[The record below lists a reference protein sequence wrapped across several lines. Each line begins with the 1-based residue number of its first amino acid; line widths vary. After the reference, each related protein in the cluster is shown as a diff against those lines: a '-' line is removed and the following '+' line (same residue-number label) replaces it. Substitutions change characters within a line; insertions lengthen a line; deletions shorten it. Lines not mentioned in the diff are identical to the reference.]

1 MPSESGADLS
11 RRLMSKGLLIRRSAI
26 PLVESVSDLDLLI
39 ERAIENSIRLLDDDA
54 VKRLIEMDSGNPI
67 SKSGVSSSA
76 EIDKRKPPHPS
87 DVHKP
92 LQNESGR
99 VIAPIKPNDFA
110 PAPKPH
116 GLDHYSIQ
124 DFPLQA
130 RDIDAEIEIH
140 FDITGNSVTEGRL
153 IDMQSCFMDRLS
165 KIRKMIIETSIPRLP
180 RRPIRISEAW
190 AERKSR
196 NSSASE
202 VTLIGLV
209 EFKRFGKNGD
219 IQFAIEDESGSVECV
234 LYSKSEWEK
243 PEYRYHPVND
253 GLLDDDVLGVTG
265 YFTESGRLRA
275 TDIHRPSLEHHEK
288 ARAGSHAAVSVAFL
302 SDIHVGSRTF
312 LAPQW
317 EKMIQW
323 FKEDPL
329 AKNIRY
335 FVMTGDGVDGI
346 GIYPGQERHLQI
358 KDLYKQYG
366 ELARMVED
374 LPDWV
379 DTIILPGNHDAVRP
393 AEPQPALDP
402 EVQQDYSDVTFAGNP
417 SDFSLHGVRV
427 LAYHGVSISDFVS
440 SLRSVTF
447 EHPERAMMA
456 MLERRH
462 LAPSWG
468 GKTPL
473 SPEPEDSMVI
483 QTIPDIFVT
492 GHVHGHHASQYK
504 GTHVIHSSTWQNQTD
519 YQRMLGFQPRPCI
532 LTIVNLHTHAVA
544 SIPFV

>member
-1 MPSESGADLS
+1 MSSDSGADLS
-11 RRLMSKGLLIRRSAI
+11 RRLMSRGLLIKRSAM
-26 PLVESVSDLDLLI
+26 PLVESAPDLDMLI
-39 ERAIENSIRLLDDDA
+39 ERAIENSIRLLDDAA
-54 VKRLIEMDSGNPI
+54 VRRLIEMDSTERI
-67 SKSGVSSSA
+67 SNFDESTRPAINVTSHS
-76 EIDKRKPPHPS
+76 HV
-87 DVHKP
+87 DVHEDPQKEP
-92 LQNESGR
+92 GR
-99 VIAPIKPNDFA
+99 VIAPIKTNEIIPS
-110 PAPKPH
+110 PRPH
-116 GLDHYSIQ
+116 GLDHYSLD
-124 DFPLQA
+124 DFPSHA
-130 RDIDAEIEIH
+130 KDVDPEIDIH

-165 KIRKMIIETSIPRLP
+165 KIRKMIIESSNPRLP

-196 NSSASE
+196 NSSATE

-234 LYSKSEWEK
+234 LYSKPEWEK
-243 PEYRYHPVND
+243 PEYRYHPVKD

-275 TDIHRPSLEHHEK
+275 TDLHRPGLEYHEK
-288 ARAGSHAAVSVAFL
+288 AKAGSHAAVSVAFL
-302 SDIHVGSRTF
+302 SDIHVGSKTF

-323 FKEDPL
+323 FKVDPL

-366 ELARMVED
+366 ELARMVES

-402 EVQQDYSDVTFAGNP
+402 EVQQGYSDVTFAGNP

>member
-1 MPSESGADLS
+1 
-11 RRLMSKGLLIRRSAI
+11 MSKGLLIRRSAI

-67 SKSGVSSSA
+67 SKSGESSSA
-76 EIDKRKPPHPS
+76 EIDKRKPLHPS
-87 DVHKP
+87 DVHEP

-99 VIAPIKPNDFA
+99 VIAPIKPNEIA
-110 PAPKPH
+110 PPSRPH

-130 RDIDAEIEIH
+130 RDVDAEIEIH

>member
-1 MPSESGADLS
+1 
-11 RRLMSKGLLIRRSAI
+11 MSKGLLIKRSAM
-26 PLVESVSDLDLLI
+26 PLVESAPDLDLLI
-39 ERAIENSIRLLDDDA
+39 ERAVENSIRLLDDAA
-54 VKRLIEMDSGNPI
+54 VRRLIEMG
-67 SKSGVSSSA
+67 SKEPTSNSEESLGA
-76 EIDKRKPPHPS
+76 AIDARSPPPS
-87 DVHKP
+87 DIYETP
-92 LQNESGR
+92 QNEPGR
-99 VIAPIKPNDFA
+99 VIAPVKPNEIA
-110 PAPKPH
+110 PPPRPH
-116 GLDHYSIQ
+116 GLDHYSLQ

-130 RDIDAEIEIH
+130 KDVDTEIDIH

-165 KIRKMIIETSIPRLP
+165 KIRKMIIESSIPRLP
-180 RRPIRISEAW
+180 RRPIRVSEAW

-196 NSSASE
+196 NSSAAE

-234 LYSKSEWEK
+234 LYSKPEWEK
-243 PEYRYHPVND
+243 PEYRYHPVKD

-275 TDIHRPSLEHHEK
+275 TDLHRPGLEYHEK
-288 ARAGSHAAVSVAFL
+288 ARAGSDAAVSVAFL
-302 SDIHVGSRTF
+302 SDIHVGSKTF

-366 ELARMVED
+366 ELARMVEA

>member
-1 MPSESGADLS
+1 M
-11 RRLMSKGLLIRRSAI
+11 
-26 PLVESVSDLDLLI
+26 PLVESAPDLDLLI
-39 ERAIENSIRLLDDDA
+39 ERAVENSIRLLDDDT
-54 VKRLIEMDSGNPI
+54 VRRLIEMDSKKPI
-67 SKSGVSSSA
+67 DNSQESPSTAIEARS
-76 EIDKRKPPHPS
+76 PPLSEAHGAP
-87 DVHKP
+87 
-92 LQNESGR
+92 QNEPGR
-99 VIAPIKPNDFA
+99 VIAQIKQNEFNTP
-110 PAPKPH
+110 PRPH
-116 GLDHYSIQ
+116 GLDYYSLQ

-130 RDIDAEIEIH
+130 RDVDSEIEIH
-140 FDITGNSVTEGRL
+140 FDITGNSITEGRL
-153 IDMQSCFMDRLS
+153 VDMQSCFMDRLS
-165 KIRKMIIETSIPRLP
+165 KIRKMIIETSKPRLP

-234 LYSKSEWEK
+234 LYSNSEWEK
-243 PEYRYHPVND
+243 PEYKHHPVND

-275 TDIHRPSLEHHEK
+275 TDLHRPSLEEDREK

-317 EKMIQW
+317 QKMIKW

-346 GIYPGQERHLQI
+346 GIYPGQEDHLQI

-393 AEPQPALDP
+393 AEPQPALEP

-519 YQRMLGFQPRPCI
+519 YQRTLGFQPRPCI

>member
-54 VKRLIEMDSGNPI
+54 VKRLIEMDSGNSI
-67 SKSGVSSSA
+67 SKSGESSSA
-76 EIDKRKPPHPS
+76 EIDKRKPLHPS
-87 DVHKP
+87 DAHEP

-99 VIAPIKPNDFA
+99 VIAPIKPNEIA
-110 PAPKPH
+110 PPPRPH

-288 ARAGSHAAVSVAFL
+288 ARAGSHSAVSVAFL

>member
-1 MPSESGADLS
+1 MSSDSGADLS
-11 RRLMSKGLLIRRSAI
+11 RRLMSKGLLIKRSAM
-26 PLVESVSDLDLLI
+26 PLVESAPDLDLLI
-39 ERAIENSIRLLDDDA
+39 ERAVENSIRLLDDAA
-54 VKRLIEMDSGNPI
+54 VRRLIEMGSKEPTSNPEDSLVDAIDAG
-67 SKSGVSSSA
+67 SSPLS
-76 EIDKRKPPHPS
+76 EIQETP
-87 DVHKP
+87 
-92 LQNESGR
+92 QNEPGR
-99 VIAPIKPNDFA
+99 VIAPITPNEIA
-110 PAPKPH
+110 PPPRPH
-116 GLDHYSIQ
+116 GLDHYSLQ

-130 RDIDAEIEIH
+130 KDVDTEIDIH

-165 KIRKMIIETSIPRLP
+165 KIRKMIIESSIPRLP
-180 RRPIRISEAW
+180 RRPIRVSEAW

-196 NSSASE
+196 NSSATE

-234 LYSKSEWEK
+234 LYSKPEWEK
-243 PEYRYHPVND
+243 PEYRYHPVKD

-275 TDIHRPSLEHHEK
+275 TDLHRPGLEYREK

-302 SDIHVGSRTF
+302 SDIHVGSKTF

-366 ELARMVED
+366 ELARMVEA

-532 LTIVNLHTHAVA
+532 LTIVNLDTHAVA
-544 SIPFV
+544 SVPFV

>member
-1 MPSESGADLS
+1 MSSDSGADLS
-11 RRLMSKGLLIRRSAI
+11 RRLMSKGLLIKRSAM
-26 PLVESVSDLDLLI
+26 PLVESAPDLDLLI
-39 ERAIENSIRLLDDDA
+39 QRAVENSIRLLDDAA
-54 VKRLIEMDSGNPI
+54 VRRLIEMGSGEPTSDSEESLGT
-67 SKSGVSSSA
+67 A
-76 EIDKRKPPHPS
+76 IDETLPSPS
-87 DVHKP
+87 DVNET
-92 LQNESGR
+92 LQNEPGR
-99 VIAPIKPNDFA
+99 VIAPIKPIEIA
-110 PAPKPH
+110 PPPRPH
-116 GLDHYSIQ
+116 GLDHYSLQ

-130 RDIDAEIEIH
+130 KEVDTEIDIH

-165 KIRKMIIETSIPRLP
+165 KIRKMIVESSIPRLP
-180 RRPIRISEAW
+180 RRPIRVSEAW

-196 NSSASE
+196 NSSDTE

-234 LYSKSEWEK
+234 LYSKPEWEK
-243 PEYRYHPVND
+243 PEYRYHPVKD

-275 TDIHRPSLEHHEK
+275 TDLHRPGLEYREK

-302 SDIHVGSRTF
+302 SDIHVGSKTF

-366 ELARMVED
+366 ELARMVEA

>member
-1 MPSESGADLS
+1 MSSDSGADLS
-11 RRLMSKGLLIRRSAI
+11 RRLMSKGLLIKRSAM
-26 PLVESVSDLDLLI
+26 PLVESAPDLDLLI
-39 ERAIENSIRLLDDDA
+39 ERAVENSIRLLDDA
-54 VKRLIEMDSGNPI
+54 TVRRLIEMDSREPI
-67 SKSGVSSSA
+67 SNSEESPSTAVDARLPPSSDA
-76 EIDKRKPPHPS
+76 HETPR
-87 DVHKP
+87 
-92 LQNESGR
+92 NEPGR
-99 VIAPIKPNDFA
+99 VIAPIKPNEIA
-110 PAPKPH
+110 PPPRPH
-116 GLDHYSIQ
+116 GLDHYSLQ

-130 RDIDAEIEIH
+130 KDVDAEIDIH

-165 KIRKMIIETSIPRLP
+165 KIRKMIIESSTPRLP

-196 NSSASE
+196 NSSATE

-234 LYSKSEWEK
+234 LYSKPEWEK
-243 PEYRYHPVND
+243 PEYKYHPVKD

-275 TDIHRPSLEHHEK
+275 TDLHRPGLENHEK

-302 SDIHVGSRTF
+302 SDIHVGSKTF

-366 ELARMVED
+366 ELARMVEA

-379 DTIILPGNHDAVRP
+379 DTVILPGNHDAVRP

>member
-1 MPSESGADLS
+1 MS
-11 RRLMSKGLLIRRSAI
+11 RGLLIKRSAI
-26 PLVESVSDLDLLI
+26 PLVESAPDLDLLI
-39 ERAIENSIRLLDDDA
+39 ERAVQNSIRLLDDAA
-54 VKRLIEMDSGNPI
+54 VRRLIEMGSKEPAPDSEESLG
-67 SKSGVSSSA
+67 A
-76 EIDKRKPPHPS
+76 AIDARPPSPS
-87 DVHKP
+87 DLHETP
-92 LQNESGR
+92 QNEPGR
-99 VIAPIKPNDFA
+99 VIAPIKPIDIA
-110 PAPKPH
+110 PPPRPH
-116 GLDHYSIQ
+116 GLDHYSLQ

-130 RDIDAEIEIH
+130 KDVDTEIDIH

-165 KIRKMIIETSIPRLP
+165 KIRKMIVESSIPRLP
-180 RRPIRISEAW
+180 RRPIRVSEAW

-196 NSSASE
+196 NSSATE

-234 LYSKSEWEK
+234 LYSKPEWEK
-243 PEYRYHPVND
+243 PEYRYHPVKD

-275 TDIHRPSLEHHEK
+275 TDLHRPGLEYREK

-302 SDIHVGSRTF
+302 SDIHVGSKTF

-366 ELARMVED
+366 ELARMVEA